1 VQVRLL
7 AASAVAALLFASGV
21 QAADAP
27 AEASSNGIL
36 VYDQAFFASARP
48 NTAYDMIKR
57 VPGFTFDA
65 GATARGF
72 AGTAGNVLINGQRPT
87 SKSETLDA
95 TLQRIPA
102 SDVDHLELIRGG
114 APGIDM
120 QGLPVIVNVVRKSA
134 DSTQIVATLDDI
146 IFVDGHQIP
155 NGSLEFTQHS
165 NGTTYELS
173 TAAIA
178 NYDDSVGKGY
188 HTTYDGLGNLLTR
201 DITHSHGMG
210 IGWNVKGAITTPLFG
225 GEFKVNGLIQS
236 NPFVDSLSY
245 ERPGFF
251 QLFRDNSR
259 SNRQELGLHWQGN
272 VGIGEL
278 ETLVLQTLRR
288 YPTRSTADDGTT
300 FQDFR
305 SLSDTGETIARAT
318 LRVPVMPEL
327 NLEAGAE
334 GAFNYLNGRTSFAV
348 NGAAVPLPDANAY
361 VDEER
366 GEVFAQGTWKP
377 SSEWMLEA
385 GIRAEYS
392 NINESSSGTHKS
404 RTFFYP
410 KPRAVLTWS
419 PLPDTQVRLRYEKI
433 VGQLD
438 FNNFIAT
445 ANLSSTGVTAGNND
459 LRPDQRQQFAVT
471 FEQHFWGKGA
481 AVLTFM
487 HEQITDVVDLVP
499 VSDGAGG
506 FFDAPGNIGDG
517 TNEELKFNLTLPLDK
532 IGIPNGLITAT
543 HVFDWSEV
551 TDPVTHTTRVISG
564 QRPNN
569 INIKFSQDID
579 AWQSTY
585 GIYYYNCWDEEYYRL
600 QQVQFRHIAAPYVGV
615 FWDYKPSE
623 DWSFHFEAN
632 NLWAFVYT
640 DTRFNY
646 AGPRDT
652 FPVDNIDR
660 NAAQSRPYVEFTLRH
675 TF

>member
-1 VQVRLL
+1 VHIRFL
-7 AASAVAALLFASGV
+7 AATAVAALLFASGV
-21 QAADAP
+21 RAADAP
-27 AEASSNGIL
+27 ENGIL
-36 VYDQAFFASARP
+36 VYGQAFFASARP
-48 NTAYDMIKR
+48 NTAYDMVKR

-65 GATARGF
+65 GTTARGF
-72 AGTAGNVLINGQRPT
+72 AGTAGNVLINGERPT
-87 SKSETLDA
+87 SKSDGLDA
-95 TLQRIPA
+95 ILQRIPA

-120 QGLPVIVNVVRKSA
+120 QGLPVLVNVVRKSA
-134 DSTQIVATLDDI
+134 DSTQIVATADDV

-155 NGSLEFTQHS
+155 SGSLEFTRHA

-173 TAAIA
+173 VAAIA

-188 HTTYDGLGNLLTR
+188 HTTYDGLGDLLTR

-210 IGWNVKGAITTPLFG
+210 IGWNVKGAVTTPLFG
-225 GEFKVNGLIQS
+225 GEFKVNGLVQS
-236 NPFVDSLSY
+236 NPFVDRLSY
-245 ERPGFF
+245 ARPGFL

-259 SNRQELGLHWQGN
+259 SNRQEIGLHWQGD

-278 ETLVLQTLRR
+278 ETLVLQQLRR

-300 FQDFR
+300 LQDFR

-318 LRVPVMPEL
+318 LRVPVTPEL

-334 GAFNYLNGRTSFAV
+334 GAFNYLNGQTSFAI
-348 NGAAVPLPDANAY
+348 NGTPVPLPDAKAY

-366 GEVFAQGTWKP
+366 GEIFAQGTWKP

-410 KPRAVLTWS
+410 KPRAVLTWT
-419 PLPDTQVRLRYEKI
+419 PVPDTQVRLRYEKI

-459 LRPDQRQQFAVT
+459 LRPDQRQQFAIS

-487 HEQITDVVDLVP
+487 HEEITDVVDLVP

-517 TNEELKFNLTLPLDK
+517 TNEELRFNLTLPLDK

-543 HVFDWSEV
+543 HVFDWSQV
-551 TDPVTHTTRVISG
+551 TDPVTHTARVISG

-569 INIKFSQDID
+569 INIKFSQDVD

-585 GIYYYNCWDEEYYRL
+585 GVSYYNCWDEEYYRL
-600 QQVQFRHIAAPYVGV
+600 QQVQFRHIAAPYVSV
-615 FWDYKPSE
+615 FWDWKPSA
-623 DWSFHFEAN
+623 DWSFHAEAN
-632 NLWAFVYT
+632 NIWAFVYT

-646 AGPRDT
+646 LGPRNA

-660 NAAQSRPYVEFTLRH
+660 YAAQSRPYVELTIRH